1 MPIKVVTIKDIVYG
15 YRLNPNGITAKA
27 IFYKKSVDTFWV
39 TELCLNELPRFKV
52 SYDQRAYEYLL
63 RQSLMNEARIK
74 NQGKKIRE
82 AVFVLTSELMKIYF
96 SGFSS
101 KDSKM
106 KKIEIALRNRQFI
119 QFELSKLYL

>member
-15 YRLNPNGITAKA
+15 YRLNPNGITAKS
-27 IFYKKSVDTFWV
+27 IFHKKSVDTFWV

-52 SYDQRAYEYLL
+52 SYDQQSYEYLL

-82 AVFVLTSELMKIYF
+82 AVFVLTSELMKIYLVVF
-96 SGFSS
+96 LQ
-101 KDSKM
+101 
-106 KKIEIALRNRQFI
+106 KIQR
-119 QFELSKLYL
+119 